1 MLHQRSGSWER
12 QNSLP
17 SKTTT
22 SATLINNEDEEDRI
36 FKQLLHPEKES
47 NKIGAILSI
56 VPTLYGLVFCW
67 ERGLQPFLALTFIE
81 ISSQI
86 LLNIIIQRFAA
97 NLTQF
102 SVINI
107 FRIPI
112 VMSVQFFM
120 YWFYGPLVPYH
131 VFSVFRILFASH
143 NCYYDVRLLLLH
155 GLGNLTSTVGGM
167 YYSYLLERHKFSKC
181 EENMFSQKMIEVIVL
196 EYLVWMGSVLFSHY
210 LKKRNEEFTEN
221 QIVIAKEKYLNNEKT
236 QFIAN
241 LSHEARNSLQGIMA
255 TVEVLKHKFH
265 DGICMKSCE
274 HCFKKDSAISEL
286 IGDIQSSA
294 SLLLHILSSSLQM
307 SSLEM
312 GKIKLK
318 NEEFNILSL
327 FESMTGVF
335 SLEAQGKNLS
345 LNSFFDASKVPL
357 NLKGD
362 SVRVSQI
369 LMNIISNAIKYT
381 SQGFVRVNCSSLND
395 EELVDKF
402 EKIDSSKVYVKF
414 ECIDSGCGIAQDQ
427 IGKLFQPYHTIDPNT
442 DVTHRFDFYF
452 KTASNISSDNNAG
465 SSLINTN
472 RNGLGLN
479 ITKLLVEKMNGKI
492 EIVSEP
498 SKGTTVTVILP
509 MEGVKAPPNEGSQ
522 EKWPLNT
529 SQILHDSLSTS
540 DKIMAVV
547 IDENRYF
554 RETLKQYLGLF
565 KRVNTVLEFDTF
577 QQFSVDW
584 DHASKPSINNVRTL
598 IFCMEGD
605 LQKISHALLNGKGE
619 QHNIQ
624 IIPTI
629 LRGATRSFNDKT
641 YLSKPVHFHD
651 LVEVLREG
659 KSDEEALRDT
669 NEHKAHTDDFS
680 VRSVLLADDN
690 AVNRKILVNMLKII
704 GFKDID
710 TASDGL
716 DCFNKF
722 KTKEYSLVLLDCFMP
737 VMTGRES
744 CEMIRNFDKQRENG
758 EKRVPIFAITA
769 NTWETKEQLLSQGF
783 DDVLYKPITLNDLKQ
798 KVMEVLLLPLVMS
811 IQFLMYF
818 YYGPFIPYH
827 AFGLVRMLFAANNC
841 FYSNMLF
848 IVHGYGLMGSIL
860 VGMVV
865 SFMQEKEH
873 MKPYEITLFYHRLV
887 EVFVLQ
893 HLVWIGAFLFT
904 SFAKK
909 RNEEYTENV
918 IEFSKEKI
926 LNAEKTQFIANLSH
940 EARNSLQGIMAT
952 VEVLN
957 HKFHDGV
964 CMKSCEH
971 CFKKDSA
978 ISELIGD
985 IQSSASL
992 LLHIL
997 SSSLQMSSLEMGKIK
1012 LKNEEFNILSLF
1024 ESMTGVFS
1032 LEAQGKNLSLNSF
1045 FDASKV
1051 PLNLKGDSVRVSQIL
1066 MNIISNAIKY
1076 TSQGFVRVNCSSLN
1090 DEELVDKF
1098 EKIDSS
1104 KVYVKFEC
1112 IDSGCGIAQDQIGK
1126 LFQPYHTID
1135 PNTDVTHKF
1144 DFYFKTAPQNAST
1157 NNGGSSLINTNR
1169 NGLGLSITK
1178 LLVEKMNGK
1187 IFIASTVSKGTTLT
1201 VIIPF
1206 EVVKGVALKKET
1218 NEPTHA
1224 HNLPRIIEDTSKEC
1238 VAVIID
1244 DDDCFRDALKSYL
1257 TIFKRVV
1264 DVYQYA
1270 SPIEYFNHVQSSDPN
1285 LPRYI
1290 FCGDGSYD
1298 TIYHQVEN
1306 IPNVK
1311 IIPTLFRGTTRSHP
1325 NKKYLSKPIHFA
1337 DIVGILDEEEHV
1349 TVEPYKV
1356 ISQRRNSVAELSAK
1370 SVLMADDNAVNR
1382 KILVNM
1388 LKIIG
1393 FKDIDT
1399 ANDGLDCFNKFKKK
1413 EYSLVLLDC
1422 FMPVMTGRESCEM
1435 IRNFEKQRENGEKRV
1450 PIFAITANTWE
1461 TKEQLLSQGFDD
1473 VLYKPISLNDLKNRI
1488 MEMIS

>member
-1 MLHQRSGSWER
+1 MTPHS
-12 QNSLP
+12 NSLP

-86 LLNIIIQRFAA
+86 LLNIFIQRFAA
-97 NLTQF
+97 TLTQF

-167 YYSYLLERHKFSKC
+167 YYSYILERHKFSKC

-255 TVEVLKHKFH
+255 TVEVLK
-265 DGICMKSCE
+265 
-274 HCFKKDSAISEL
+274 
-286 IGDIQSSA
+286 
-294 SLLLHILSSSLQM
+294 
-307 SSLEM
+307 
-312 GKIKLK
+312 
-318 NEEFNILSL
+318 
-327 FESMTGVF
+327 
-335 SLEAQGKNLS
+335 
-345 LNSFFDASKVPL
+345 
-357 NLKGD
+357 
-362 SVRVSQI
+362 
-369 LMNIISNAIKYT
+369 
-381 SQGFVRVNCSSLND
+381 
-395 EELVDKF
+395 
-402 EKIDSSKVYVKF
+402 
-414 ECIDSGCGIAQDQ
+414 
-427 IGKLFQPYHTIDPNT
+427 
-442 DVTHRFDFYF
+442 
-452 KTASNISSDNNAG
+452 
-465 SSLINTN
+465 
-472 RNGLGLN
+472 
-479 ITKLLVEKMNGKI
+479 
-492 EIVSEP
+492 
-498 SKGTTVTVILP
+498 
-509 MEGVKAPPNEGSQ
+509 
-522 EKWPLNT
+522 
-529 SQILHDSLSTS
+529 
-540 DKIMAVV
+540 
-547 IDENRYF
+547 
-554 RETLKQYLGLF
+554 
-565 KRVNTVLEFDTF
+565 
-577 QQFSVDW
+577 
-584 DHASKPSINNVRTL
+584 
-598 IFCMEGD
+598 
-605 LQKISHALLNGKGE
+605 
-619 QHNIQ
+619 
-624 IIPTI
+624 
-629 LRGATRSFNDKT
+629 
-641 YLSKPVHFHD
+641 
-651 LVEVLREG
+651 
-659 KSDEEALRDT
+659 
-669 NEHKAHTDDFS
+669 
-680 VRSVLLADDN
+680 
-690 AVNRKILVNMLKII
+690 
-704 GFKDID
+704 
-710 TASDGL
+710 
-716 DCFNKF
+716 
-722 KTKEYSLVLLDCFMP
+722 
-737 VMTGRES
+737 
-744 CEMIRNFDKQRENG
+744 
-758 EKRVPIFAITA
+758 
-769 NTWETKEQLLSQGF
+769 
-783 DDVLYKPITLNDLKQ
+783 
-798 KVMEVLLLPLVMS
+798 
-811 IQFLMYF
+811 
-818 YYGPFIPYH
+818 
-827 AFGLVRMLFAANNC
+827 
-841 FYSNMLF
+841 
-848 IVHGYGLMGSIL
+848 
-860 VGMVV
+860 
-865 SFMQEKEH
+865 
-873 MKPYEITLFYHRLV
+873 
-887 EVFVLQ
+887 
-893 HLVWIGAFLFT
+893 
-904 SFAKK
+904 
-909 RNEEYTENV
+909 
-918 IEFSKEKI
+918 
-926 LNAEKTQFIANLSH
+926 
-940 EARNSLQGIMAT
+940 
-952 VEVLN
+952 

-1264 DVYQYA
+1264 DVSQYA